1 MSLVCFWDYGD
12 GGSADVAAAAAIYHT
27 LTKPGKVLLLNG
39 GKAGEGIENG
49 LRRPDDRLLELGGG
63 QHLPEHGIEA
73 LIRLQMNQRLSSNVF
88 RDYTYS
94 LIADRLDIV
103 SGFNGG
109 STYERLS
116 ENSEIKRKLYQV
128 AEQIYDV
135 TVVQTSL
142 VCQDSTP
149 LFNSDIRIAVLNQNR
164 MQLERYFRDSKD
176 EYLHEGTCGRDLL
189 LLKDFDS
196 KSKWTVNNI
205 RRRYKTS
212 IPIIPLEYST
222 DFRDAVNNRELL
234 KFLYFHRSR
243 PLRKR
248 NDEPVLSG
256 LSMLLKH
263 FLPSKNA
270 GELLSAAS
278 GEGR

>member
-1 MSLVCFWDYGD
+1 MSLVYFWDYGD
-12 GGSADVAAAAAIYHT
+12 GGSADVAAAAAINHA
-27 LTKPGKVLLLNG
+27 LSKPGKVLLLNG

-49 LRRPDDRLLELGGG
+49 LRRPDDGLQEHGGG
-63 QHLPEHGIEA
+63 QHLQEHGMEA
-73 LIRLQMNQRLSSNVF
+73 LIRLLMNQRLSSNVF

-94 LIADRLDIV
+94 LIADRLDVV

-109 STYERLS
+109 STYARLS
-116 ENSEIKRKLYQV
+116 EDSEIKRKLYQV
-128 AEQIYDV
+128 AEHIYDV
-135 TVVQTSL
+135 TVVQTSS
-142 VCQDSTP
+142 VSGVSP
-149 LFNSDIRIAVLNQNR
+149 PWFNSDVRIAVLNQNR
-164 MQLERYFRDSKD
+164 LQLERYFRESKE
-176 EYLHEGTCGRDLL
+176 EYLHDGKCGRDLL

-205 RRRYKTS
+205 RRRYKTP

-234 KFLYFHRSR
+234 KFLSFQRSR

-248 NDEPVLSG
+248 NDEPILSG

-263 FLPSKNA
+263 FLNSKYD
-270 GELLSAAS
+270 GELLSAVS

>member
-1 MSLVCFWDYGD
+1 MSLVCFWDYGE
-12 GGSADVAAAAAIYHT
+12 GGSADVAAAAAIYHA
-27 LTKPGKVLLLNG
+27 LYKPGKVLLLNG
-39 GKAGEGIENG
+39 GRAGEGIENG
-49 LRRPDDRLLELGGG
+49 LRLPDDGLLEPSGG
-63 QHLPEHGIEA
+63 QHVQEHGIEA
-73 LIRLQMNQRLSSNVF
+73 LIRLLMNQRLSSNLF

-94 LIADRLDIV
+94 LIADRLDVV

-109 STYERLS
+109 STYARLS
-116 ENSEIKRKLYQV
+116 EDSEIKGKLYRV
-128 AEQIYDV
+128 AEHIYDV
-135 TVVQTSL
+135 TVVQTSS
-142 VCQDSTP
+142 VREDSSP
-149 LFNSDIRIAVLNQNR
+149 LFKPDVRIAVLNQNR
-164 MQLERYFRDSKD
+164 MQLERYFRESKD
-176 EYLHEGTCGRDLL
+176 EYFHEGICGRDLL

-263 FLPSKNA
+263 FLPSKYA